1 MILVLQF
8 YPIIPVIRRSAFY
21 GISNYTRAAWILTGA
36 TFIQVWTSLLLKLKI
51 NTDSRSLHSMSATE
65 ETDFG
70 NAPIIYPEG
79 FIKAVA
85 EDRNGHASSHES
97 SGGSGSS
104 SSNASQT
111 QLVRLEPGNDKQG
124 AVLDKKRHLSSSSS
138 SNGSEGKS
146 SEAEVVQ
153 EYYCGVGK
161 CRPSWMQK
169 LRDARFFTF
178 LLCCNCFIEG
188 ALVSGELSQ

>member
-1 MILVLQF
+1 
-8 YPIIPVIRRSAFY
+8 
-21 GISNYTRAAWILTGA
+21 
-36 TFIQVWTSLLLKLKI
+36 
-51 NTDSRSLHSMSATE
+51 MSATE

-70 NAPIIYPEG
+70 TAPIIYPEG

-111 QLVRLEPGNDKQG
+111 QLIQAIRLESVKPGNDKQG
-124 AVLDKKRHLSSSSS
+124 AVLDKERHVSSSSS

-146 SEAEVVQ
+146 SEAEIVQ

>member
-1 MILVLQF
+1 
-8 YPIIPVIRRSAFY
+8 
-21 GISNYTRAAWILTGA
+21 
-36 TFIQVWTSLLLKLKI
+36 
-51 NTDSRSLHSMSATE
+51 MSATE

-70 NAPIIYPEG
+70 NAPVIYPEG

-85 EDRNGHASSHES
+85 EDRGHRNGYASSSYES

-104 SSNASQT
+104 SSNTSQT
-111 QLVRLEPGNDKQG
+111 QLVQAIRLEPVKPGNDKQG
-124 AVLDKKRHLSSSSS
+124 SVLDKERHLSSSS
-138 SNGSEGKS
+138 GSEGKG
-146 SEAEVVQ
+146 SEAESAEVVQ
-153 EYYCGVGK
+153 EYYCGVGR

>member
-1 MILVLQF
+1 
-8 YPIIPVIRRSAFY
+8 
-21 GISNYTRAAWILTGA
+21 
-36 TFIQVWTSLLLKLKI
+36 
-51 NTDSRSLHSMSATE
+51 MSATE
-65 ETDFG
+65 EIDFG
-70 NAPIIYPEG
+70 TAPIIYPEG

-85 EDRNGHASSHES
+85 EDRNGHTSSHES

-111 QLVRLEPGNDKQG
+111 QLIQAIRLKPDKQG
-124 AVLDKKRHLSSSSS
+124 AVLDKERHVSSSSS

-146 SEAEVVQ
+146 SEAEIVQ

>member
-1 MILVLQF
+1 MRCHVHYISHAHALHTC
-8 YPIIPVIRRSAFY
+8 IICAPYRAIAGCSKRS
-21 GISNYTRAAWILTGA
+21 ISFTA
-36 TFIQVWTSLLLKLKI
+36 
-51 NTDSRSLHSMSATE
+51 MSSTE

-70 NAPIIYPEG
+70 QAPIIYPEG

-85 EDRNGHASSHES
+85 EDSHRNGHASSS

-104 SSNASQT
+104 SSNTSQT
-111 QLVRLEPGNDKQG
+111 QLVQVRLEPLKPGGEEPGEGK
-124 AVLDKKRHLSSSSS
+124 AVLDKERHPSSSSGGK
-138 SNGSEGKS
+138 GSEV
-146 SEAEVVQ
+146 ENEVVQ
-153 EYYCGVGK
+153 EYYCGVGR

-188 ALVSGELSQ
+188 ALVSGRLIQSVIQQRQCCIL